1 MAHWLPLIDTSLIL
15 ISGVSLLFGYY
26 FIRHKQIMRHRNA
39 MLTACTFAALFLV
52 VYIYRYLTEPTK
64 IFAGHGVIRGV
75 YLAILIAHTILATAI
90 IPLVLIVLYRALTKQ
105 FARHKQ
111 LARKTL
117 PLWLYV
123 ALSGWIIYMA
133 LYQINF
139 SGT

>member
-1 MAHWLPLIDTSLIL
+1 
-15 ISGVSLLFGYY
+15 V
-26 FIRHKQIMRHRNA
+26 
-39 MLTACTFAALFLV
+39 
-52 VYIYRYLTEPTK
+52 
-64 IFAGHGVIRGV
+64 
-75 YLAILIAHTILATAI
+75 I

-139 SGT
+139 SGK